1 LLLYNSIILKK
12 KRGQKMKKI
21 IFIGIALLALTGCGS
36 KKAESSAETKESTT
50 STSTTVKS
58 SSITQTTKST
68 TTSTTQQAAA
78 LQQPAGS
85 LNDFVGGWGVP
96 QSDNLF
102 FINADNTLT
111 GSDGTISA
119 LGNVS
124 YTQDDAGNLVM
135 TSDLGV
141 LTKNADGTVTVNNQ
155 NYQYLGNTSMDQYIA
170 QNNAQSEQTNANV
183 AEASAPEETPVYD
196 TLREGEGIA
205 QLAQRNG
212 ITLDQFFKLN
222 PGKSLTSGYVVGE
235 SLRVK

>member
-1 LLLYNSIILKK
+1 
-12 KRGQKMKKI
+12 MKKI
-21 IFIGIALLALTGCGS
+21 IFLGIALLALTGCGS
-36 KKAESSAETKESTT
+36 KKTESSSVTKESTT

-58 SSITQTTKST
+58 STTTQTTQST

-78 LQQPAGS
+78 LQQPVGS

-124 YTQDDAGNLVM
+124 YTQDEAGNLVM

-155 NYQYLGNTSMDQYIA
+155 NFQYLGNTTMDQYIA

-183 AEASAPEETPVYD
+183 AKAAVTNNKEYD
-196 TLREGEGIA
+196 QVQQGDTAQSIA
-205 QLAQRNG
+205 ARNG
-212 ITLDQFFKLN
+212 ITVDQLNALN
-222 PGKSLTSGYVVGE
+222 PGNSMVTGDW
-235 SLRVK
+235 VKVK